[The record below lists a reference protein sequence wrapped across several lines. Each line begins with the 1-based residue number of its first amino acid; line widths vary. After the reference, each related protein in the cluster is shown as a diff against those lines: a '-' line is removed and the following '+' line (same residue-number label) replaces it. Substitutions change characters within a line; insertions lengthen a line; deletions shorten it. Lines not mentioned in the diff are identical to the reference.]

1 VMLQSG
7 AHPGAPEVGSMI
19 VLLAQTTAGLLGAAY
34 PAFASL
40 IGALGAAMA
49 GSNTVSNITFGAF
62 QFEAATQLGL
72 PRTIIVGAQA
82 VGGAIGNVVEIHNL
96 VAALATVGLLGQ
108 EGRVMRLN
116 LIPLLYYATGVGIL
130 CMVFSYVLFPTV
142 F

>member
-1 VMLQSG
+1 
-7 AHPGAPEVGSMI
+7 
-19 VLLAQTTAGLLGAAY
+19 VLLAQTTADRLGVAY
-34 PAFASL
+34 PAVASL

-82 VGGAIGNVVEIHNL
+82 VGGAIGNLVAIHNL

-116 LIPLLYYATGVGIL
+116 MIPLLYYATGVGLL
-130 CMVFSYVLFPTV
+130 CLLFSYVLFPGV